1 MGCRG
6 ARCLLLALTA
16 GVLVSARAGAQT
28 PPAVP
33 ASPWVDPEARPP
45 DASAPPE
52 TAAPPAE
59 TPAPPVEAPPPVPP
73 PLETPEAP
81 VPATVP
87 SLWGPT
93 MPDENVVA
101 ETAPPPQVARPRLSA
116 AIGMGSSFDSVGF
129 RDGVHPI
136 PSFFTVLGI
145 GDGLLGLDLSA
156 FASSA
161 SREERMMDSPI
172 DRLAVDLFGVLR
184 PGMRYRPDD
193 RSFQMRVLHALA
205 VELGLGFERDG
216 HSAAGKPV
224 SGTRFLIHTGARVD
238 VPISPISE
246 ATELRLRLAVR
257 RAFGLYTPKLY
268 GSSISDYTRVNDS
281 AAEVYAALVV
291 VF

>member
-1 MGCRG
+1 
-6 ARCLLLALTA
+6 
-16 GVLVSARAGAQT
+16 
-28 PPAVP
+28 
-33 ASPWVDPEARPP
+33 
-45 DASAPPE
+45 
-52 TAAPPAE
+52 
-59 TPAPPVEAPPPVPP
+59 VEAPPPVPP

-93 MPDENVVA
+93 MTDENVVA

-172 DRLAVDLFGVLR
+172 DRLAVDLFGVVRERTSGVRKTIPLR
-184 PGMRYRPDD
+184 FVADDDVVVIEARGEMTSRTGVPYNNEYCLIYRLRDGKIVEITEYND
-193 RSFQMRVLHALA
+193 SVLCERVL
-205 VELGLGFERDG
+205 GPF
-216 HSAAGKPV
+216 SA
-224 SGTRFLIHTGARVD
+224 
-238 VPISPISE
+238 SE
-246 ATELRLRLAVR
+246 
-257 RAFGLYTPKLY
+257 
-268 GSSISDYTRVNDS
+268 
-281 AAEVYAALVV
+281 
-291 VF
+291 